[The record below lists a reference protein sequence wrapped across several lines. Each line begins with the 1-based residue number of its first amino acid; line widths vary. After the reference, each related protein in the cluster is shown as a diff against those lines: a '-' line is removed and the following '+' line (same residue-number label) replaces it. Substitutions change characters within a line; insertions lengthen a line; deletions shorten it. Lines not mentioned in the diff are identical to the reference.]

1 MVVIFIII
9 IAALA
14 VYAYERTGGR
24 QLRMD
29 SKEYKGLSGEKRT
42 IGYIKSVTDKDMI
55 LHDVRITD
63 EYGNDAQID
72 IVVLD
77 STGIYVV
84 EVKNL
89 ADNAKIYL
97 TNSKDC
103 KLYYR
108 VKYKPSQQKMM
119 YNPIWQNRTHIKRLS
134 NYLKLPQDYFVNIV
148 SIAGGEYIDYETQR
162 DVIITYSE
170 HISSMLYNEMNR
182 RRYMLDPASIVD
194 IRRAL
199 KPEMQA
205 QIERAAELRRQR
217 EIKRAERQKKF
228 DKLKQKVVTY
238 IKKQAQFIKNMFR
251 KNEDEKE

>member
-14 VYAYERTGGR
+14 IYAYERTGGR

-77 STGIYVV
+77 SAGIYVV
-84 EVKNL
+84 EVKSL

-103 KLYYR
+103 
-108 VKYKPSQQKMM
+108 
-119 YNPIWQNRTHIKRLS
+119 
-134 NYLKLPQDYFVNIV
+134 
-148 SIAGGEYIDYETQR
+148 
-162 DVIITYSE
+162 
-170 HISSMLYNEMNR
+170 
-182 RRYMLDPASIVD
+182 
-194 IRRAL
+194 
-199 KPEMQA
+199 
-205 QIERAAELRRQR
+205 
-217 EIKRAERQKKF
+217 
-228 DKLKQKVVTY
+228 
-238 IKKQAQFIKNMFR
+238 
-251 KNEDEKE
+251 